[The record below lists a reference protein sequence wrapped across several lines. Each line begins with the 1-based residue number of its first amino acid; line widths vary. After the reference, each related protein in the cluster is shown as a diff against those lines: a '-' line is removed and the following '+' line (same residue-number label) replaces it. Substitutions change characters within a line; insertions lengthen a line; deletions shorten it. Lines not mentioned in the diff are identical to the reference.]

1 MTCRCLVCVP
11 PFNRAAVDAWNTAS
25 RAAGWGLV
33 DEPIP
38 VGWTF
43 EPGWGLTLVP
53 GHGRDSLGAARPE
66 GVG

>member
-25 RAAGWGLV
+25 RAAGWGL
-33 DEPIP
+33 
-38 VGWTF
+38 
-43 EPGWGLTLVP
+43 TLVP